1 MHADLNISIAG
12 TAFAASA
19 ANIKRKTTGKTR
31 KEKKQVDFSSEDVL
45 CVISKNVS
53 ILNVIENLV

>member
-1 MHADLNISIAG
+1 MNHEQSKRSKKRRAQK
-12 TAFAASA
+12 
-19 ANIKRKTTGKTR
+19 ANEDIKRKTTGKTR